1 MRTRPCT
8 RVVIPAVTF
17 SLACSLGG
25 RSPQPPLPSPDQA
38 FAAEC
43 VVAQARQEGFTTQ
56 RNPSTHTWVLARA
69 YTGTEGVPREEA
81 IYLRPLAP
89 NYPDSVRLQTGAGTA
104 SPYLNAGNFAPALD
118 RALRRI
124 GAHCSPVTEG

>member
-1 MRTRPCT
+1 MTIRPCV
-8 RVVIPAVTF
+8 RVVFPMVAS

-25 RSPQPPLPSPDQA
+25 RGPQPPLPSPDQA
-38 FAAEC
+38 FPAEC

-56 RNPSTHTWVLARA
+56 RDPGTHTWVLARA
-69 YTGTEGVPREEA
+69 YTGAEGLAREEA

-89 NYPDSVRLQTGAGTA
+89 NRPDSVRLQTGAGTA
-104 SPYLNAGNFAPALD
+104 SPYLNTGNFAPALD

>member
-1 MRTRPCT
+1 MHPRA
-8 RVVIPAVTF
+8 RVAIPVVTF
-17 SLACSLGG
+17 CLACSLGS

-56 RNPSTHTWVLARA
+56 RNPSTRSWVLARA
-69 YTGTEGVPREEA
+69 YTGGDGVALEEA
-81 IYLRPLAP
+81 IYLYPLAP
-89 NYPDSVRLQTGAGTA
+89 NRPDSVRLQTAAGTA

-118 RALRRI
+118 RALRRVST
-124 GAHCSPVTEG
+124 HCSPVTAG